1 MQFNSTLTQQRLLD
15 PQAVARLADAF
26 HGQLIRPSD
35 AGYDEARAIWNGM
48 IDRYPALVARCAD
61 PRDVVIALNFA
72 RTHDLP
78 IAVRGGG
85 HNVAGHA
92 TVDNG
97 LVIDL
102 SPMNAVTVDVE
113 KRLARVG
120 GGATCGDVDAATQ
133 VYGLAAPGGVVSVT
147 GVAGLTLGGGFGWL
161 RNAYGLACDNLV
173 AATVVLADGRVVRAS
188 ETENADLLWGLRGG
202 GGNFGIVTEFTF
214 QLHPVGPEV
223 MHVFAMK
230 DASGGKMA
238 EAIRFFRDFSE
249 SAPDAITTLGA
260 TGFIP
265 PHAEVYPVEIHGKPF
280 MLFGAMYAGPVEA
293 GRRALQP
300 LLDFGD
306 TLADFSA
313 VRPYVEAQQMFNAE
327 FPDGLRYYWKSLN
340 VTRLDDAVIDVA
352 VEHSLGMASRLSTVD
367 FWYVGGAVK
376 RVGADASA
384 FGGRQAGWLV
394 NYEANWSDAADDPAN
409 VAWVKASVDALQPF
423 SDGSRYLN
431 FAGFQEEGEAM
442 MRSAFGGHYARL
454 AQLKAKYDPQNVFK
468 LNQNVQPAPQRPL
481 HDN

>member
-1 MQFNSTLTQQRLLD
+1 MSFNTVLSQQRYLD
-15 PQAVARLADAF
+15 PQVVQRLADVF
-26 HGQLIRPSD
+26 HGQLIRPAD
-35 AGYDEARAIWNGM
+35 AGYDAARAIWNGM

-61 PRDVVIALNFA
+61 VHDVVAALRFA
-72 RTHDLP
+72 RVQALP

-92 TVDNG
+92 TIDNG
-97 LVIDL
+97 IVIDL
-102 SPMNAVTVDVE
+102 SPMNAVTVDIE
-113 KRLARVG
+113 KRLALVG
-120 GGATCGDVDAATQ
+120 GGATWGDVDAATQ

-173 AATVVLADGRVVRAS
+173 AATVVLADGRVVRAN

-230 DASGGKMA
+230 DTSGDKMA

-249 SAPDAITTLGA
+249 IAPDAVTTLGA

-265 PHAEVYPVEIHGKPF
+265 PHPEVYPVEFHGKPF
-280 MLFGAMYAGPVEA
+280 MLFGAMYVGPAEE
-293 GRRALQP
+293 GRRLLQP
-300 LLDFGD
+300 LRDFGD
-306 TLADFSA
+306 TIADFSA

-327 FPDGLRYYWKSLN
+327 FPDGMRYYWKSLN
-340 VTRLDDAVIDVA
+340 VTRLDDTVIDAA
-352 VEHSLGMASRLSTVD
+352 VEHSRAMASRLSTVD

-376 RVGADASA
+376 RVGANESA

-394 NYEANWSDAADDPAN
+394 NYEANWVDAIDDAAN
-409 VAWVKASVDALQPF
+409 VAWVKASVDGLQPF

-431 FAGFQEEGEAM
+431 FAGFQEEGDAM
-442 MRSAFGGHYARL
+442 MRSAFGAHYARL
-454 AQLKAKYDPQNVFK
+454 AELKARYDPQNLFK
-468 LNQNVQPAPQRPL
+468 LNQNIRPAAERPL

>member
-1 MQFNSTLTQQRLLD
+1 MNFNTPLLQQRLLE
-15 PQAVARLADAF
+15 PQAVAQLRAVF
-26 HGQLIRPSD
+26 RGQLIRPAD
-35 AGYDEARAIWNGM
+35 AGYDEARLVWNGM
-48 IDRYPALVARCAD
+48 IDRYPALVARCANAD
-61 PRDVVIALNFA
+61 DVALALDFA
-72 RTHDLP
+72 RLHALP

-92 TVDNG
+92 TIDNG

-102 SPMNAVTVDVE
+102 SPMNAVSVDAE
-113 KRLARVG
+113 QRLAFVG
-120 GGATCGDVDAATQ
+120 GGATWGDVDAATQ
-133 VYGLAAPGGVVSVT
+133 PYGLAAPGGVVSVT

-161 RNAYGLACDNLV
+161 RNAYGLACDNLI
-173 AATVVLADGRVVRAS
+173 AATVVLADGRIVRANAS
-188 ETENADLLWGLRGG
+188 ENADLLWGLRGG

-230 DASGGKMA
+230 DAGGDKMA

-260 TGFIP
+260 TGVIP
-265 PHAEVYPVEIHGKPF
+265 AHADVYPVEIHGRPF
-280 MLFGAMYAGPVEA
+280 MLFGAMYAGPVEE

-313 VRPYVEAQQMFNAE
+313 VRPYVEAQQVFNAE
-327 FPDGLRYYWKSLN
+327 FPDGMRYYWKSLN
-340 VTRLDDAVIDVA
+340 VTRLDDAVIDVV
-352 VEHSLGMASRLSTVD
+352 VEHSRRMPSRLSTVD
-367 FWYVGGAVK
+367 LWYVGGAVK
-376 RVGADASA
+376 RVGADESA

-394 NYEANWSDAADDPAN
+394 NSEANWVDSADDAAN
-409 VAWVKASVDALQPF
+409 VAWVKGSIDALQPF

-442 MRSAFGGHYARL
+442 MRSAFGAHYARL
-454 AQLKAKYDPQNVFK
+454 ARLKAKYDPQNLFQ
-468 LNQNVQPAPQRPL
+468 LNQNIRPAQPRPL